1 MGVTGKTI
9 FFFPSSILSSF
20 SFRFSIFFLSLVF
33 FFVVDFF
40 EFRSQFFDDL
50 WLLDLDTHIWIPIR
64 HTEEISYDSWPSA
77 RRDHAMC
84 VTEEGEVYLFGG
96 KGRTEYAINYWWKFN
111 FRTLLHRLKSES
123 SHLFSPVELSSGGDI
138 YSCGF
143 GKHGQV

>member
-1 MGVTGKTI
+1 M
-9 FFFPSSILSSF
+9 
-20 SFRFSIFFLSLVF
+20 
-33 FFVVDFF
+33 
-40 EFRSQFFDDL
+40 QFFDDL
-50 WLLDLDTHIWIPIR
+50 WLLDLDTRVWIPIR

-96 KGRTEYAINYWWKFN
+96 KGRTEYANNHWWKFN